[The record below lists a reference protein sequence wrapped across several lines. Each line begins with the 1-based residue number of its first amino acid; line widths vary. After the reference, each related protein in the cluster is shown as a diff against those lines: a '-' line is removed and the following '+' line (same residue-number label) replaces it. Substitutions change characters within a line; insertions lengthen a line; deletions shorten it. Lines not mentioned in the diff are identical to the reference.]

1 MNDICHPRP
10 AVAIS
15 LRRPPLL
22 ALVLVPLLARAVTA
36 QEWKPVRVW
45 VAGSERSTWVVA
57 GSAPLG
63 GREPILQFW
72 HIGESKTPTAVPVQT
87 VFNPA
92 VSGRPLRLAADVEA
106 LRILYPDFSVYY
118 HYGNRRASVGVL
130 WREQAA
136 EPPAAW
142 AGAADRAEFWAVAAT
157 ASLSA
162 PTTVETVLDGE
173 PTVPA
178 WAAAEPGGPR
188 WTLLHLAGGIW
199 RRLPMPPEPQTGD
212 RFWLAAHSATLH
224 LFWRD
229 AEGALWCVSRRDGEW
244 GSAARVRPS
253 AVEWVAGWAGAV
265 DSGPVFVVGEPAAEG
280 RVTLRLMRYRDGAWQ
295 DEGLARDGTEVL
307 ALDPTTGDAAVAR
320 GRLAVVRL
328 STKGEVEFGLADLGT
343 SPAVRFTSLR
353 LGETSN
359 PAVRSNWEE
368 ALVMGLL
375 MGMVTMLLWSR
386 RERLVRPATL
396 PQGVAPAL
404 VSRRVLAAVLDL
416 LPALLLVTAIAV
428 PLMHSRMDDTPTTL
442 DWASLQE
449 RAADP
454 RLQSLFAPMQ
464 YSVIL
469 LYGVWCLAW
478 ELAIGTTPGKLVFKC
493 RVLSS
498 TGEPPRVRQVL
509 IRNAVRVVEFA
520 LGSPGLLVTF
530 MTMMLVSRNRQR
542 IGDLLADTVVVEPAA
557 APPPPAE

>member
-1 MNDICHPRP
+1 L
-10 AVAIS
+10 VLIS
-15 LRRPPLL
+15 LLTPTV
-22 ALVLVPLLARAVTA
+22 AA

-45 VAGSERSTWVVA
+45 VAGSERSAWVVA
-57 GSAPLG
+57 GSAAAG
-63 GREPILQFW
+63 SREPILQFW

-106 LRILYPDFSVYY
+106 LRILYPDLSVYY
-118 HYGNRRASVGVL
+118 HYGNRRASVGAL
-130 WREQAA
+130 WKEQAA

-142 AGAADRAEFWAVAAT
+142 AGDAARVEFWAVAAG
-157 ASLSA
+157 ASLSVPA
-162 PTTVETVLDGE
+162 TVEAAADGE
-173 PTVPA
+173 ATVPA
-178 WAAAEPGGPR
+178 WVASEPDGSR
-188 WTLLHLAGGIW
+188 WTLLHLAAGVW
-199 RRLPMPPEPQTGD
+199 RRVPMPPEPQTGE
-212 RFWLAAHSATLH
+212 RFWLAAHSSVVY

-229 AEGALWCVSRRDGEW
+229 AEGGLWCVPRREGQW
-244 GSAARVRPS
+244 GSAALVRPRG
-253 AVEWVAGWAGAV
+253 VEWTFGWAGAT
-265 DSGPVFVVGEPAAEG
+265 DSGPVFLVGEPAAEG
-280 RVTLRLMRYRDGAWQ
+280 RVALRLMRYREGAWA

-307 ALDPTTGDAAVAR
+307 TFDPETGDAALAR

-328 STKGEVEFGLADLGT
+328 SMRGEVEFGQADLT
-343 SPAVRFTSLR
+343 ASPALRFSPLR
-353 LGETSN
+353 LGETTA
-359 PAVRSNWEE
+359 PAARSNWEE

-375 MGMVTMLLWSR
+375 MGLVTMLLWSR
-386 RERLVRPATL
+386 RERLVRPAAL

-404 VSRRVLAAVLDL
+404 VSRRVAAAVLDL
-416 LPALLLVTAIAV
+416 LPPFLLVTAVAV
-428 PLMHSRMDDTPTTL
+428 PLVHSRMGDMPPTL

-454 RLQSLFAPMQ
+454 QFQSLLAPMQ
-464 YSVIL
+464 YSAIL

-478 ELAIGTTPGKLVFKC
+478 ELAIGTTPGKLLFKC

-498 TGEPPRVRQVL
+498 TGEPPRPRQIL

-557 APPPPAE
+557 APPPPVE